1 MAFCRKLESAMQ
13 VSIENVSGLERRLK
27 ISVPA
32 TQVEQT
38 VNKKINQAARTIKID
53 GFRVGKVPV
62 NEVKKRYGAGI
73 RAEALDDIIRDCY
86 IAAIEQAKLN
96 VAGFPNIVPIS
107 FAEGKDIEFAAIVE
121 VYPEITIADFSA
133 LAVERPTSE
142 VTDADVDHMI
152 DNLRR
157 QRATWEDSTEA
168 SADQDRLS
176 IDFEGTIAGEAFAG
190 NSAQDFALVL
200 GSKRMIAGFE
210 EQLVGVKA
218 GDELTITVTF
228 PADYQAAELAGKEA
242 QFKIN
247 VKKVTKP
254 ILAELSD
261 QFLETF
267 GVKEGGIDTF
277 RADVRKNMERELRN
291 GIRSKVKASVFNAL
305 VAANGIDIPKA
316 LLSQEIVRQR
326 EQAMKQFGANASQI
340 KPEMLP
346 DELFVDNSR
355 RSVALALLVSEII
368 AKNSIKTDAERV
380 RALVDEVAQSY
391 ESPAEVVQWYYSSTE
406 QMSQIESAV
415 LEDQVVDLILAQ
427 AQISDKAVGY
437 EELLRPQQ

>member
-1 MAFCRKLESAMQ
+1 MQ
-13 VSIENVSGLERRLK
+13 VSVENVSGLERRLK

-32 TQVEQT
+32 TQVEKT
-38 VNKKINQAARTIKID
+38 VNNKINQAARTIKLD
-53 GFRVGKVPV
+53 GFRTGKVPV
-62 NEVKKRYGAGI
+62 TVVKKRYGAGI
-73 RAEALDDIIRDCY
+73 RAEALDDIIRDSY
-86 IAAIEQAKLN
+86 VAALEQTQLK

-121 VYPEITIADFSA
+121 VYPEITIADFSS

-142 VTDADVDHMI
+142 VTDADVDQMI
-152 DNLRR
+152 SNLRR
-157 QRATWEDSTEA
+157 QRANWEDSTEA
-168 SADQDRLS
+168 TVDQDRMI
-176 IDFEGTIAGEAFAG
+176 IDFEGSIAGEAFAG
-190 NSAQDFALVL
+190 NSAQDFTLVL
-200 GSKRMIAGFE
+200 GSKRMITGFE

-218 GDELTITVTF
+218 GDELTINVTF
-228 PADYQAAELAGKEA
+228 PADYQAADLAGKDA

-254 ILAELSD
+254 VLAELND

-267 GVKEGGIDTF
+267 GVKEGGVDQF

-291 GIRSKVKASVFNAL
+291 GIRAKVKSSVFNAL
-305 VAANGIDIPKA
+305 VSANAIDIPKA
-316 LLSQEIVRQR
+316 LLTQEIGRQR

-346 DELFVDNSR
+346 DELFADNSR

-368 AKNSIKTDAERV
+368 AQHEVKTDADRV

-391 ESPAEVVQWYYSSTE
+391 ESPAEVVQWYYSSKE

>member
-1 MAFCRKLESAMQ
+1 M
-13 VSIENVSGLERRLK
+13 
-27 ISVPA
+27 
-32 TQVEQT
+32 
-38 VNKKINQAARTIKID
+38 
-53 GFRVGKVPV
+53 
-62 NEVKKRYGAGI
+62 
-73 RAEALDDIIRDCY
+73 
-86 IAAIEQAKLN
+86 
-96 VAGFPNIVPIS
+96 
-107 FAEGKDIEFAAIVE
+107 
-121 VYPEITIADFSA
+121 
-133 LAVERPTSE
+133 
-142 VTDADVDHMI
+142 
-152 DNLRR
+152 
-157 QRATWEDSTEA
+157 
-168 SADQDRLS
+168 
-176 IDFEGTIAGEAFAG
+176 
-190 NSAQDFALVL
+190 
-200 GSKRMIAGFE
+200 
-210 EQLVGVKA
+210 
-218 GDELTITVTF
+218 
-228 PADYQAAELAGKEA
+228 AEL
-242 QFKIN
+242 N
-247 VKKVTKP
+247 
-254 ILAELSD
+254 D

-267 GVKEGGIDTF
+267 GVKEGGVDTF

-391 ESPAEVVQWYYSSTE
+391 ESPAEVVQWYYSSKE

>member
-1 MAFCRKLESAMQ
+1 
-13 VSIENVSGLERRLK
+13 
-27 ISVPA
+27 
-32 TQVEQT
+32 
-38 VNKKINQAARTIKID
+38 
-53 GFRVGKVPV
+53 
-62 NEVKKRYGAGI
+62 
-73 RAEALDDIIRDCY
+73 
-86 IAAIEQAKLN
+86 
-96 VAGFPNIVPIS
+96 
-107 FAEGKDIEFAAIVE
+107 
-121 VYPEITIADFSA
+121 
-133 LAVERPTSE
+133 
-142 VTDADVDHMI
+142 
-152 DNLRR
+152 
-157 QRATWEDSTEA
+157 
-168 SADQDRLS
+168 
-176 IDFEGTIAGEAFAG
+176 
-190 NSAQDFALVL
+190 
-200 GSKRMIAGFE
+200 MIAGFE

-254 ILAELSD
+254 VLAELND

-267 GVKEGGIDTF
+267 GVKEGGVDTF

-391 ESPAEVVQWYYSSTE
+391 ESPAEGSVVLQ
-406 QMSQIESAV
+406 
-415 LEDQVVDLILAQ
+415 
-427 AQISDKAVGY
+427 
-437 EELLRPQQ
+437 

>member
-1 MAFCRKLESAMQ
+1 M
-13 VSIENVSGLERRLK
+13 
-27 ISVPA
+27 
-32 TQVEQT
+32 
-38 VNKKINQAARTIKID
+38 
-53 GFRVGKVPV
+53 
-62 NEVKKRYGAGI
+62 
-73 RAEALDDIIRDCY
+73 
-86 IAAIEQAKLN
+86 
-96 VAGFPNIVPIS
+96 AGFPNIVPIS

-254 ILAELSD
+254 VLAELND

-267 GVKEGGIDTF
+267 GVKEGGVDTF